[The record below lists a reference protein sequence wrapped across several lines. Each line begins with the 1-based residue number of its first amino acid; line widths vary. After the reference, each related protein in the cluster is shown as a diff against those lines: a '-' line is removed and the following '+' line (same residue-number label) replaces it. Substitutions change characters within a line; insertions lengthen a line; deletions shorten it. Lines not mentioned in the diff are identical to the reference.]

1 MVDEIWIEVVL
12 PLADK
17 QYLCRFRVPAGTTV
31 GEALLASGLPENHP
45 QVIDKNTI
53 FGIFGKKV
61 EKNHILS
68 AEDRVE
74 IYRPL
79 LIDPKENRRLRLRK
93 KNETH

>member
-1 MVDEIWIEVVL
+1 MVDKIWVEVVL

-17 QYLCRFRVPAGTTV
+17 QYLCRFRVPAGTTA
-31 GEALLASGLPENHP
+31 GEALLASGLPESHP
-45 QVIDKNTI
+45 QAMDKNPI
-53 FGIFGKKV
+53 LGIFSKKV
-61 EKNHILS
+61 DKDHILS

-74 IYRPL
+74 VYRPL